1 MAAGVVPVVAA
12 AFDPERRRHGAL
24 ARGQDRAY
32 QQHLCFPPSRAAEQC
47 CEGNEYGYNCIGRGE
62 HGSAFSDI
70 WIGPAHP
77 VFVLFLIYAQ
87 GPDKNLSFQL

>member
-1 MAAGVVPVVAA
+1 MAAGVVPMVAA
-12 AFDPERRRHGAL
+12 AYDPERRRHGAL
-24 ARGQDRAY
+24 ARDRDRAY

-70 WIGPAHP
+70 WIGPLTQSLY
-77 VFVLFLIYAQ
+77 FF
-87 GPDKNLSFQL
+87 

>member
-24 ARGQDRAY
+24 ARDQDRAY

-47 CEGNEYGYNCIGRGE
+47 CEGNGYRYNCIRRGE
-62 HGSAFSDI
+62 HAGHLATF
-70 WIGPAHP
+70 G
-77 VFVLFLIYAQ
+77 L
-87 GPDKNLSFQL
+87 GQLTRSLYFF